1 LKICRRLKSP
11 CLQQKLKYLKNH
23 KTWITMGKDFVIREY
38 DLKREDPLILE
49 IHVTPNIYLFI
60 GS

>member
-1 LKICRRLKSP
+1 
-11 CLQQKLKYLKNH
+11 
-23 KTWITMGKDFVIREY
+23 MGKDFVIREY